1 MSDRVRAVFFE
12 TEPWEE
18 AALLQ
23 GLDGV
28 DATCH
33 RDRLDTS
40 AASLAADAQV
50 VSVFIRSRVDRALLE
65 RLPQVRLLAT
75 RSTGFEHVDLRA
87 CDERSVAVSNV
98 PRYGENTVAEHTF
111 ALILAL
117 SRNVHKAY
125 QRTAQGD
132 FSLEGLR
139 GFDLKDRTLG
149 VVGAGSI
156 GLHVVR
162 IARGF
167 GMEVLV
173 YDVHESHLIAEVL
186 GFRYVSLDELLA
198 RSDIVTLHAPYTPA
212 THHLISRE
220 TLRKMKPSA
229 LLINTARGALVDTEA
244 LVWALQEGIVGGAGL
259 DVLEGEELIKE
270 ESQLLSM
277 PTAEDKLRLLLRN
290 HILMKMHNVVLTPH
304 IAFFSEEALQ
314 RIVDCTIDNI
324 RSWLG
329 GRPTNVVNS
338 PRAETGAV

>member
-1 MSDRVRAVFFE
+1 MPEAVRAVFFE

-18 AALLQ
+18 RTLLQ

-28 DATCH
+28 EVTCH
-33 RDRLDTS
+33 RDQLEAST
-40 AASLAADAQV
+40 ASLASEAQV
-50 VSVFIRSRVDRALLE
+50 VSVFIRSRLDRALLE
-65 RLPQVRLLAT
+65 QLPQVRLVAT
-75 RSTGFEHVDLRA
+75 RSTGFDHVDVGA
-87 CDERSVAVSNV
+87 CDERGIAVANV
-98 PRYGENTVAEHTF
+98 PHYGENTVAEHTF

-125 QRTAQGD
+125 QRTTQGD
-132 FSLEGLR
+132 FTLEGLR

-167 GMEVLV
+167 GMEVLA
-173 YDVHESHLIAEVL
+173 YDARESHLIAEVL
-186 GFRYVSLDELLA
+186 GFRYVPLDELLA

-212 THHLISRE
+212 THHLINRE
-220 TLRKMKPSA
+220 TLQKMKRDA

-259 DVLEGEELIKE
+259 DVMEGEELVQE

-290 HILMKMHNVVLTPH
+290 HILMKMPNVVLTPH

-324 RSWLG
+324 RRWLEG
-329 GRPTNVVNS
+329 QPANVVNS
-338 PRAETGAV
+338 PRPAEAS

>member
-1 MSDRVRAVFFE
+1 MPEPIRAVFFE

-18 AALLQ
+18 RTLLQ
-23 GLDGV
+23 GLDGIEV
-28 DATCH
+28 TCH
-33 RDRLDTS
+33 RDPLETS
-40 AASLAADAQV
+40 TVSLASEAQV
-50 VSVFIRSRVDRALLE
+50 ISVFIRSRLDRAMLQQ
-65 RLPQVRLLAT
+65 LPRVRLVAT
-75 RSTGFEHVDLRA
+75 RSTGFDHVDLQA
-87 CDERSVAVSNV
+87 CDEGGVAVANV

-125 QRTAQGD
+125 QRTARAD

-167 GMEVLV
+167 GMEVLA

-186 GFRYVSLDELLA
+186 GFRYVPLDELLA
-198 RSDIVTLHAPYTPA
+198 RSDIVSLHSPHTPA
-212 THHLISRE
+212 THHLINRE
-220 TLRKMKPSA
+220 TLQKMKRGA

-259 DVLEGEELIKE
+259 DVLEGEELVKE

-277 PTAEDKLRLLLRN
+277 PAAEDKLRLLLRN
-290 HILMKMHNVVLTPH
+290 HILMKMPNVVLTPH
-304 IAFFSEEALQ
+304 IAFFSEEALR

-324 RSWLG
+324 RSWLD
-329 GRPTNVVNS
+329 GRPANVVNS
-338 PRAETGAV
+338 PRATASH

>member
-1 MSDRVRAVFFE
+1 MVERIRAVFFE

-18 AALLQ
+18 RSLLQ
-23 GLDGV
+23 GLDGI

-33 RDRLDTS
+33 REELDASTV
-40 AASLAADAQV
+40 SLASEAQV
-50 VSVFIRSRVDRALLE
+50 VSVFIRSRLDRALLKQ
-65 RLPQVRLLAT
+65 LPHVRLVAT
-75 RSTGFEHVDLRA
+75 RSTGFDHVDLQA
-87 CDERSVAVSNV
+87 CDEQGIAVTNV

-125 QRTAQGD
+125 QRTVQGD
-132 FSLEGLR
+132 FTLEGLR

-186 GFRYVSLDELLA
+186 GFRYVPLDELLA
-198 RSDIVTLHAPYTPA
+198 QSDIVTLHAPYMPA
-212 THHLISRE
+212 THHLINRE
-220 TLRKMKPSA
+220 TLQKMKRDA
-229 LLINTARGALVDTEA
+229 LLINTARGALIDTEA

-259 DVLEGEELIKE
+259 DVMEGEELVQE

-290 HILMKMHNVVLTPH
+290 HILMKMPNVVLTPH

-324 RSWLG
+324 RRWLG
-329 GRPTNVVNS
+329 GQPVNVVNS
-338 PRAETGAV
+338 PRPANAS